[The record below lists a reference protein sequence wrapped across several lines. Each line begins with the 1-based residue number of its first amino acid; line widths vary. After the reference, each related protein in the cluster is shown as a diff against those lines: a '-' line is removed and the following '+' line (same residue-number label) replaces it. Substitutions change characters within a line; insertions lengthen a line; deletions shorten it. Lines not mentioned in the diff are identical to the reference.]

1 MPFRLLISII
11 FVHVTYTLPIMA
23 DNPLRKHFWLSQSL
37 MARMKEAAKS
47 QHMDV
52 SKWLR
57 MTIETVLQPR
67 DRELIRQGLTDEI
80 MAQYANMG
88 ETSTAKLMEL
98 KRLIDKRNKTAKEI
112 LSSSDSEEGLTVLF
126 REYNMKICKLV
137 GV

>member
-1 MPFRLLISII
+1 
-11 FVHVTYTLPIMA
+11 MA